1 MISKLIQLLPE
12 NSVIKA
18 HPSFMINS
26 EKIESLKSLLI
37 KFQKEKFT
45 PCPKDVIIEMEM
57 QYEKKIVIGPSSSLE
72 FYTKLFKSEYQKID
86 YIK

>member
-26 EKIESLKSLLI
+26 EKIESL
-37 KFQKEKFT
+37 EKF
-45 PCPKDVIIEMEM
+45 IN
-57 QYEKKIVIGPSSSLE
+57 KISKGKIHLCLKMLLSKWKCN
-72 FYTKLFKSEYQKID
+72 TKRKLL
-86 YIK
+86 